1 MTTLRTPAAVN
12 PTAKSVFKERAQ
24 GLTNPQ
30 PQAAPTIKSSSP
42 RPTVDVDVDVDVDS
56 LSGADSE
63 SHSGSDSES
72 DPESIS
78 RSSSSE
84 PEPQCE
90 QTRSRLS
97 SSSLVTLR
105 YFFLTQT
112 PTPSLLQRRQMHW
125 RLSTTDSAA
134 TYLKITR
141 WFQNARSLARRAQP
155 QRQAERCMLGQA
167 LPNGTDDAFS
177 TSITA
182 PPCASHHTPQLGTY
196 AASMFPWVPALAAM
210 YNNANLHR

>member
-1 MTTLRTPAAVN
+1 MTTLRAQAAAL
-12 PTAKSVFKERAQ
+12 PTAKSGFIEKTQ
-24 GLTNPQ
+24 GLANPQ
-30 PQAAPTIKSSSP
+30 PQAAPTMKSSSP
-42 RPTVDVDVDVDVDS
+42 QLQPSGDVDVDVDVDF

-63 SHSGSDSES
+63 SHAESDS

-167 LPNGTDDAFS
+167 LPNGTDV
-177 TSITA
+177 
-182 PPCASHHTPQLGTY
+182 GTY

-210 YNNANLHR
+210 HNANLHR